1 MNEFLF
7 SKIEMTNGG
16 LGEFGF
22 PSASC
27 KAGIVFIDCMLILN
41 IVSCS
46 VSELL
51 CSHGICCLD
60 DRNRSNLLGDMLPYM
75 FIHSCCNSEQAS
87 AELFE
92 VHVI

>member
-60 DRNRSNLLGDMLPYM
+60 DRNQSNLLGDMFSFTAVAIL
-75 FIHSCCNSEQAS
+75 S
-87 AELFE
+87 
-92 VHVI
+92 